1 MKKYEVLELCYDN
14 YQCLV
19 LSTSYETPL
28 TQIDDINME
37 LSQKYHL
44 KNFKVVFDLLLNM
57 GNNSERFLE
66 AIYDDEERKV
76 TSFNFI
82 EPAKNSLLRRK
93 TSEYFRSNVEILEN
107 SVLNSQQKKL
117 IEMGIPI

>member
-1 MKKYEVLELCYDN
+1 MKKYEVLELCYNN
-14 YQCLV
+14 YQYLV

-28 TQIDDINME
+28 TQIDDINIE

-44 KNFKVVFDLLLNM
+44 KQFKVVFDLLLNM

-66 AIYDDEERKV
+66 AIYDEKERKV
-76 TSFNFI
+76 VSFNFI
-82 EPAKNSLLRRK
+82 EPDKNSILRK
-93 TSEYFRSNVEILEN
+93 TTSEYFKSNVNILEN

-117 IEMGIPI
+117 IGMGIPI